1 MGERKDNKIS
11 GQKKH
16 LLKNRVLRV
25 SKKST
30 PFRQRLISFK
40 PLTSRHKYKAGVPS
54 AKKP

>member
-30 PFRQRLISFK
+30 PFRQSIS
-40 PLTSRHKYKAGVPS
+40 SKAHFIQDFDEQT
-54 AKKP
+54 